1 MNGESRLLQIV
12 NPYGIC
18 NFDRPAVDAGIFSEC
33 GKVRCSRAGHCPPKQ
48 LPICLVYSAYPAIP

>member
-1 MNGESRLLQIV
+1 MNGESRLLQTV

-33 GKVRCSRAGHCPPKQ
+33 GKVRCSRVGQGIARQ
-48 LPICLVYSAYPAIP
+48 NNFRFVW